1 MHEKPGKT
9 LAGFTSCPAAMFK
22 FLGCVHEPYNSFP
35 GDDQR
40 VLCIACNRFTSEIP
54 HELRGPVLELPE
66 AIQKLVLELTSHAYA
81 KDEPLVGTYRV
92 YRIGKKGLFSDPPS
106 DDDNR
111 RAAFAVAQGNAD
123 VLISEAERMNILFS
137 LSTKLRNDRIQVSY
151 LPSDLAKMGTTP
163 VDPASMEAVLNHPAM
178 SPERAKAVRGM
189 LRLGFSPVA
198 VDLDSMLKRI
208 FMRNSTTETAY
219 DGVTVEFT
227 WFD

>member
-1 MHEKPGKT
+1 M
-9 LAGFTSCPAAMFK
+9 A
-22 FLGCVHEPYNSFP
+22 V
-35 GDDQR
+35 
-40 VLCIACNRFTSEIP
+40 VLVEDVSYVAT
-54 HELRGPVLELPE
+54 LELGDHAAPGFRQWQPE
-66 AIQKLVLELTSHAYA
+66 
-81 KDEPLVGTYRV
+81 DGRD
-92 YRIGKKGLFSDPPS
+92 RIATVR
-106 DDDNR
+106 NAVARRR
-111 RAAFAVAQGNAD
+111 RAEIFAVAQGNAD